1 MTAVLVA
8 MGLAIVLLAAL
19 VIGLLK
25 SHAEILRALHRLG
38 AGEEAGADGHDHSF
52 AASPRPRIS
61 ADAPAD
67 IVGQSLTGST
77 MKIGVA
83 GVEQRTLLAFLST
96 GCSACQSLWHD
107 LRSDPTGGVA
117 DARLVVVVK
126 GPEAESTS
134 RLRELAPT
142 SATVVQSSPAWDDYG
157 VPVTPY
163 FVLVDGPT
171 GDVIGEGSSA
181 SWGQVNSLIV
191 QAGADRTARMAAG
204 AVGTEFRAD
213 AELRAAGI
221 GPGHPSLYPDD
232 VPLEGDE

>member
-1 MTAVLVA
+1 MTAVLVV
-8 MGLAIVLLAAL
+8 MGLAIILLGAL

-38 AGEEAGADGHDHSF
+38 AGEDAGTNGHDNSF
-52 AASPRPRIS
+52 AASPRPRLT

-67 IVGQSLTGST
+67 IVGQSLSGST
-77 MKIGVA
+77 LKIGVV

-107 LRSDPTGGVA
+107 LRADPTGGID

-126 GPEAESTS
+126 GGEAESAS
-134 RLRELAPT
+134 RLRELAPA
-142 SATVVQSSPAWDDYG
+142 SATVVQSTPAWDDYG

-171 GDVIGEGSSA
+171 GDVVGEGSSA
-181 SWGQVNSLIV
+181 SWGQVRSLIV
-191 QAGADRTARMAAG
+191 QARADRTARIAAG
-204 AVGTEFRAD
+204 AVGTEFKAD

-232 VPLEGDE
+232 IPLENEE